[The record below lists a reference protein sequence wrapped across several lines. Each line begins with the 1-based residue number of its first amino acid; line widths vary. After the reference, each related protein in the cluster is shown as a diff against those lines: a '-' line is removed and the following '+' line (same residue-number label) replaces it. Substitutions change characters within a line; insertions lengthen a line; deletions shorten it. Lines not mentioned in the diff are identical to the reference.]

1 MKQARARTARP
12 TMGGQVHGKLCDLLV
27 SGVLSPGEKLSLRTV
42 ADRLG
47 VSITPVRAA
56 VARLITDHA
65 LEVAPNRAVRVPIV
79 SLPQFRELT
88 AIRLAI
94 EGFAAERAA
103 EYRSD
108 RDLAAMRRHDAEFRR
123 QCRSRQPDAGAA
135 VKANQE
141 FHFCVYRA
149 AGLPALMPIIE
160 GLWLRIGPV
169 LNLDMR
175 SSAARLRIGA
185 AERCHGE
192 LLAAIEQGSARKA
205 RTALAAD
212 IEGAAAFI
220 ESRGVLPSG
229 GKP

>member
-1 MKQARARTARP
+1 
-12 TMGGQVHGKLCDLLV
+12 MGGRVHGELAELLV
-27 SGVLSPGEKLSLRTV
+27 SGVLSPGEKLSLRTI

-65 LEVAPNRAVRVPIV
+65 LEVLPKRAVRVPV
-79 SLPQFRELT
+79 LSLAQFRELT

-94 EGFAAERAA
+94 EGFAVERAA
-103 EYRSD
+103 AHRATA
-108 RDLAAMRRHDAEFRR
+108 DLVAIRRYDAAFRR
-123 QCRSRQPDAGAA
+123 QCRRRRPDVGAA
-135 VKANQE
+135 VRANQE
-141 FHFCVYRA
+141 FHFAVYRA

-175 SSAARLRIGA
+175 SSAPRLRIGA
-185 AERCHGE
+185 AERCHAD
-192 LLAAIEQGSARKA
+192 LLAAIEERKA
-205 RTALAAD
+205 RAARGALTAD

-220 ESRGVLPSG
+220 ESRGVLPGEEQRIS
-229 GKP
+229 